1 MRGFGPRLT
10 HFAVSAVIG
19 IAVIF
24 PIFWGF
30 ITSFKPSR
38 EILKFPPDLVS
49 SEPTLSHYG
58 RLLTEGAQWFM
69 LNSVIVTVG
78 TLLLCLTSGFLAAY
92 AVARGKFRG
101 RGAVMVMLVAIMSIP
116 IASLLVPT
124 FTMMTQARLSDSL
137 IGLVLL
143 YSAYQ
148 LPIVVWMLMGFI
160 QALPVELEQAAML
173 DGYSRFQVARKIVAP
188 LARPALVAAGL
199 FVLTFAWNDFVVAVV
214 MNSSPST
221 RTFPVAV
228 YNFLGFFGREWGPLL
243 AASMVSILPI
253 IIVFVRFQ
261 RHFVS
266 GMTGGS
272 VKG

>member
-1 MRGFGPRLT
+1 MRRRAWNLGHL
-10 HFAVSAVIG
+10 AVSALIGLVIT
-19 IAVIF
+19 F
-24 PIFWGF
+24 PILWGF
-30 ITSFKPSR
+30 LTSFKPSR
-38 EILKFPPDLVS
+38 EILKFPPDIIS
-49 SEPTLSHYG
+49 ANPTLTHYG
-58 RLLTEGAQWFM
+58 KLIAEGAQWYM
-69 LNSVIVTVG
+69 LNSLFVTIG
-78 TLLLCLTSGFLAAY
+78 ALALCLGAGFLAAY
-92 AVARGKFRG
+92 AVARAQFRG
-101 RGAVMVMLVAIMSIP
+101 RGTVLVLLVAIMSIP

-124 FTMMTQARLSDSL
+124 FTLMATIRLSDSL

-143 YSAYQ
+143 YAAYQ

-173 DGYSRFQVARKIVAP
+173 DGYSRLQVARKITLP
-188 LARPALVAAGL
+188 LAKPALVAAGL

-214 MNSSPST
+214 MNSSPAT

-253 IIVFVRFQ
+253 IVVFVRFQ

-266 GMTGGS
+266 GMTGGG